1 MTHPSRS
8 FIATGCGVIAL
19 LGVLCLPGCGGPS
32 PPQGSGT
39 GWVTWE
45 RFQEINP
52 KAGIDKAQANLGI
65 WKSESDGLAFLILT
79 DFVASSPGR
88 SGGKGKG
95 SEKYEGQQ
103 KAPDGQKV
111 EWQCETT
118 DGKTGKMIINGSSYE
133 LSKGSLFLVSTRG
146 GKVEVRQV
154 QRNLLKVKPD
164 QESVEKLLK
173 EDADAASFFAEK
185 AKPK

>member
-1 MTHPSRS
+1 M
-8 FIATGCGVIAL
+8 ATLCGCA
-19 LGVLCLPGCGGPS
+19 VLASSLFLFGCGGPS

-65 WKSESDGLAFLILT
+65 WKSESDRLAFLILT
-79 DFVASSPGR
+79 DFVGASPSR
-88 SGGKGKG
+88 SSGKGKG
-95 SEKYEGQQ
+95 PEKYEGQQ
-103 KAPDGQKV
+103 KAPDGQQV

-118 DGKTGKMIINGSSYE
+118 DGKTGKMTINGSTYE
-133 LSKGSLFLVSTRG
+133 LAKGALFLVSTQG
-146 GKVEVRQV
+146 GKVEVRQL
-154 QRNLLKVKPD
+154 QRDLLKVKPD

-173 EDADAASFFAEK
+173 DDPDVGSFFTEK
-185 AKPK
+185 ANR